1 MPSIIGE
8 LHPLNKSAN
17 RNTNTT
23 NLMTLDIRY
32 KELET
37 DKEASPIHRLFIK
50 EKKGVLISPSCS
62 HHILITTNFIDCRNI
77 ISHHRAV
84 FFNRG
89 GFFKNAKVEIALTR
103 GSEKPY
109 DL

>member
-1 MPSIIGE
+1 VPSIIGE

-37 DKEASPIHRLFIK
+37 DKGLRPYTHYLLR
-50 EKKGVLISPSCS
+50 KK
-62 HHILITTNFIDCRNI
+62 
-77 ISHHRAV
+77 
-84 FFNRG
+84 RG
-89 GFFKNAKVEIALTR
+89 N
-103 GSEKPY
+103 
-109 DL
+109 